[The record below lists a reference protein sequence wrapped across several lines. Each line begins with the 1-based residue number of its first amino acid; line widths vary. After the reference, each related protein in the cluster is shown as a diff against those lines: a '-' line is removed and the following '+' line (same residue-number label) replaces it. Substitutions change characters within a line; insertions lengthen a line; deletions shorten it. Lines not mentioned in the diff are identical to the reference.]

1 MQTTVG
7 LFSSRADAAR
17 AAMRL
22 RAAGIPDDRINLL
35 APGTAERDLL
45 QIPTIDTEQPGV
57 GPALGGV
64 VGAAAGAAGGIHAA
78 AVIAAFL
85 PGVGPVVALGL
96 VAGAL
101 VGAGGGMAIGGAV
114 EGAMDGGV
122 PKDELFLYEDALR
135 RGRSVL
141 IVVAADE
148 DQAQLARRL
157 MVDAGAEDLD
167 TARDRWWLGL
177 RGAEAERYAAGGGD
191 FTRDEASFR
200 LGFEAALRLKSQG
213 RTDDDVVE
221 YLCSQYPDAY
231 RDPAFRQGFERGRVH
246 DHDTRRAA

>member
-7 LFSSRADAAR
+7 LFSSRADAER
-17 AAMRL
+17 AAVRL
-22 RAAGIPDDRINLL
+22 RAAGVPDDRINLL
-35 APGTAERDLL
+35 VPGTAERDLPR
-45 QIPTIDTEQPGV
+45 IPTTDAESPGI

-78 AVIAAFL
+78 AAISAFL
-85 PGVGPVVALGL
+85 PGVGPVIALGL

-101 VGAGGGMAIGGAV
+101 VGAGGGMAAGEAV

-141 IVVAADE
+141 IVAAADE
-148 DQAQLARRL
+148 DEAQLARQL
-157 MVDAGAEDLD
+157 MVAAGAEDLD
-167 TARDRWWLGL
+167 AARDRWWLGL
-177 RGAEAERYAAGGGD
+177 RGAEAERYLAEGGD
-191 FTRDEASFR
+191 FTRDEATFR
-200 LGFEAALRLKSQG
+200 LGFEAALGLKSQG

-221 YLCSQYPDAY
+221 YLCSRYPDAY
-231 RDPAFRQGFERGRVH
+231 RDPAFRRGFERGRVYGH
-246 DHDTRRAA
+246 DVRRAA